1 MSQSDVEVIRSG
13 FDTFAEDGF
22 DAILRLLDP
31 EIEILTPANP
41 DTQRGVGHEGVR
53 QSLNSML
60 EMFEYWSVEALEFED
75 LGENVVVSVCQYARG
90 RGSGVTLES
99 KSAWMFTMRDGK
111 ATRLVLF
118 QDKREAIASL
128 QDQSRRQ

>member
-1 MSQSDVEVIRSG
+1 MSQADVETIRTG
-13 FDTFAEDGF
+13 FDTFAEDGL
-22 DAILRLLDP
+22 DAILRLMDP

-41 DTQRGVGHEGVR
+41 DMQRGTGHDGVR
-53 QSLNSML
+53 KSLNSML
-60 EMFEYWSVEALEFED
+60 EMFEYWNVEALEFED
-75 LGENVVVSVCQYARG
+75 LGENIVVSVCQYARG

-118 QDKREAIASL
+118 HNKQEAIASL